1 MHNSE
6 WLYCLLLIMFNDSQL
21 HQLRHMMHEWDQ
33 LYRLK
38 FLTYDVCVVK
48 RCQLCYDAIIFF
60 TLFWL
65 QYTPKYWGTFT
76 KVEGETGYERT
87 DCEFNTSSI
96 KISKIKQDFIF
107 WIKLWKNIVII
118 GIYNKNISLKWRS
131 AHALDL

>member
-21 HQLRHMMHEWDQ
+21 RQLRHMMHEWDQ

-48 RCQLCYDAIIFF
+48 RCQLCYDAIFFF

-65 QYTPKYWGTFT
+65 QYTPDFG
-76 KVEGETGYERT
+76 V
-87 DCEFNTSSI
+87 SI
-96 KISKIKQDFIF
+96 DVKC
-107 WIKLWKNIVII
+107 L
-118 GIYNKNISLKWRS
+118 
-131 AHALDL
+131 